1 MSIWFF
7 SKGAPSYVV
16 ISRPLGA
23 SSYVVISRA
32 FSSVFQLSIISL
44 FFAASGVNI
53 GKYISF

>member
-7 SKGAPSYVV
+7 SKGAP
-16 ISRPLGA
+16 
-23 SSYVVISRA
+23 SYVVISRA

-44 FFAASGVNI
+44 FFAASEVNI